1 MSSEA
6 IYIGGDRLKA
16 SRVEGSSHL
25 RLEIQD
31 YLCVLSARVKRVFP
45 LSDPDRY
52 YSIQTEDDK
61 EVAILTSLN
70 GADGETAA
78 LVKEE
83 FDRRYFSPKITQIL
97 AVKSVPGMWS
107 FHVNTNRGEITFYV
121 RNWREN
127 SHEIESG
134 RWHITS
140 VDGQRFEIE
149 DLDQLDRKSQTLVE
163 QLL

>member
-6 IYIGGDRLKA
+6 IYIKGSQLRA
-16 SRVEGSSHL
+16 NRVEGSSHL
-25 RLEIQD
+25 RLEIEEQV
-31 YLCVLSARVKRVFP
+31 CILSARVKRIFP
-45 LSDPDRY
+45 LSDPNRY
-52 YSIQTEDDK
+52 FSIQTEDDK
-61 EVAILTSLN
+61 EVAILTSLD
-70 GADGETAA
+70 GADDQTHR
-78 LVKEE
+78 LLIEE

-97 AVKSVPGMWS
+97 EVKSVPGMWS

-149 DLDQLDRKSQTLVE
+149 DLDALDRKSQTLVE